1 MTSLPKTHSVPVVR
15 VDFSDDA
22 VWVQLKDEVLSP
34 TVEGFGANVGFVE
47 DRALAGLDEAALVG
61 AMPNLYPGRYEHP
74 VIFVVDSV
82 TISLP
87 EHPLLVIDLQEEDAC
102 EPFRSTP
109 RQVQA
114 IENNLSIANMD
125 FDDFADAADGD
136 GVFRGFE

>member
-1 MTSLPKTHSVPVVR
+1 MTSLPKSHSAPVVR

-22 VWVQLKDEVLSP
+22 VWAQLKDDILCP
-34 TVEGFGANVGFVE
+34 TEEGFGANVEFVD
-47 DRALAGLDEAALVG
+47 DRALAGVDEAALVD
-61 AMPNLYPGRYEHP
+61 AMPKLYPSQYKHP

-87 EHPLLVIDLQEEDAC
+87 DHPLLVIDLQEEDAC
-102 EPFRSTP
+102 KPFRSTP

-125 FDDFADAADGD
+125 FYDFANASDSD

>member
-1 MTSLPKTHSVPVVR
+1 MTSPPETHSVPVVR

-22 VWVQLKDEVLSP
+22 VWAQLKDEVLSP
-34 TVEGFGANVGFVE
+34 TVEGFGANVEFVE
-47 DRALAGLDEAALVG
+47 DRALAGLDETALVG
-61 AMPNLYPGRYEHP
+61 AMPKLYPSRYEHP
-74 VIFVVDSV
+74 VIFVVDSA